1 MAKQDDMKRRIQSE
15 AKAVRRITNDD
26 LVCKDCVLRY
36 PDAVIFGNVS
46 KCEQYPESKPNE
58 VLLGGKCDAYV
69 EE

>member
-1 MAKQDDMKRRIQSE
+1 MAKQDNMKRRIQSE
-15 AKAVRRITNDD
+15 AKAIRRVTNDD

-36 PDAVIFGNVS
+36 PDDVIFGNVS
-46 KCEQYPESKPNE
+46 KCEQYPKSKPNE